1 MLWSLKQ
8 SGGRPPQSL
17 SAHIERRLQF
27 ALARFSGRIQ
37 RVNVFLQDQNG
48 PRGGV
53 DKTCR
58 IVVRLRDGGDL
69 VAEVV
74 DACWEGAVDRATTR
88 VGNTVSREVAR
99 LNASRRISRSDH
111 PLASTSIGGRRW

>member
-74 DACWEGAVDRATTR
+74 DACWEGAVDRATTLVAR
-88 VGNTVSREVAR
+88 TVSREVAG
-99 LNASRRISRSDH
+99 LHASSRISRSDH